1 MLMMMETGL
10 MEHWRM
16 KHLSRNDPCSGSFS
30 YGTVL
35 RKLTFDDVKSA
46 FLIWFV
52 GLSIAFAVFVAEN
65 AAYFVGRQFRNSQTN
80 KVTNQG

>member
-1 MLMMMETGL
+1 MMMETGL

-16 KHLSRNDPCSGSFS
+16 KHLSRNDHCSASFS

-35 RKLTFDDVKSA
+35 RKLTLEDVKSA

-52 GLSIAFAVFVAEN
+52 GLSIAFSVFVAEN
-65 AAYFVGRQFRNSQTN
+65 VVFFAGRKFRNS
-80 KVTNQG
+80 